1 MKFTQL
7 DVSGFGVWSGLEL
20 QSLSPQLTVIYGPNE
35 AGKTTILECLRGV
48 LYGFSPARRDRYLP
62 PVHGGE
68 GGGSVGLRS
77 DRQSHTIA
85 RLDDGSRLAGGVTVT
100 GPDGSTQGEPQ
111 LRELLRGID
120 ETAYTNIFSVGLREL
135 QELATLNDS
144 EAASWLYDL
153 STGLEGVSISDTLR
167 ELRAS
172 RTRLVSPAGDKSQV
186 IELLSQREAL
196 RAELEELSTLH
207 DRYWRLSVEQAAA
220 SEAIRTAE
228 ALLTTMDAEIEKLD
242 AALAIREPWGERTL
256 LDEKLATYGG
266 LADFPADALRR
277 LETVLAGLRKARRR
291 RARVKRRWQATRV
304 QRRRI
309 KVNERLWRQAARI
322 AALAEHEPW
331 IATLDE
337 QLRAAEQNVAEHERQ
352 LAAARAKC
360 GLPEGTTAKSEA
372 LSATAAAG
380 LRGPAKQV
388 RAARKRLKEARG
400 ECQSLRETRNARRE
414 EVAAAL
420 AGRGEPGLA
429 AALENQG
436 QLVAQYRRRLQL
448 DDRLDQMAMHREEL
462 EERHR
467 KLLDGQEL
475 PLWLLIAIAVVFV
488 IGAGLVLAGLIIPWG
503 TGTAILGGLIAA
515 GAAAGKFGW
524 ERSAAHRLEAT
535 EKQLKMLKR
544 QLEQAKAERSELDE
558 LLPAGGGALTSR
570 LQRAEGE
577 LASLE
582 ELLSVDAR
590 RQAADEEAVAAKAR
604 LKAAGQEWSR
614 ARREWQEA
622 LGDAGLPADLS
633 PAQVKQMF
641 AHAGSLQPLE
651 RRLQQAREERDRW
664 RREQT
669 AVAARI
675 EQLGADAGWEKP
687 EPGTPAAPLVEQLR
701 RLRREVAAEEEQVQR
716 RGELD
721 ERLERLRRLG
731 LKYSRRARRLAR
743 RRRELYRA
751 AGALDE
757 NDFRRRAEQ
766 RAELDELLRR
776 RGALGQ
782 QIQAAL
788 QGVSSEQEIA
798 VLLGLPPGQLERQR
812 EDTVARRHAAAD
824 DIKRFSEERGAM
836 AHEQTLLADDRR
848 LAHKQVELDVV
859 EERLTEAAARWRTL
873 ALTEYLIETVK
884 EDYERNRQP
893 EVLQEASR
901 YLERMT
907 EGRYRRVWTPLGEQ
921 ALRVDDDEDRPLA
934 IELLSTGAREQLFLS
949 LRLALVRRFAAQGK
963 AMPLVLDDVLVNFD
977 KPRAAA
983 AAAVFAEFAAA
994 GHQLLIFT
1002 CHEHI
1007 AELFRGLHCDVR
1019 CLPANVDAER
1029 KIVGPH
1035 VDEQT
1040 PAAEPPRRRRER
1052 RAKEPPQT
1060 EPPAS
1065 PADSQPGA
1073 SSGDNGES
1081 AGPTSSLAPEPIA
1094 QSVIP
1099 IEPSPA
1105 VKTVR
1110 RHRADPAHEVAPV
1123 KAARRSRWS
1132 AEEFDGELQDQVN
1145 AAFLNDQ

>member
-7 DVSGFGVWSGLEL
+7 DVSGFGVWSSLEL

-48 LYGFSPARRDRYLP
+48 LYGFSPMRRDRYLP

-68 GGGSVGLRS
+68 GGGSVGLCI

-100 GPDGSTQGEPQ
+100 GPDGSTQGESQ

-120 ETAYTNIFSVGLREL
+120 ETAFTNIFSVGLREL

-144 EAASWLYDL
+144 EVASWLYDL

-172 RTRLVSPAGDKSQV
+172 RARLVSPAGEKSQV
-186 IELLSQREAL
+186 IDLLSQRDAL
-196 RAELEELSTLH
+196 RAEIEELSTLH
-207 DRYWRLSVEQAAA
+207 DRYWRLSIEQAAA
-220 SEAIRTAE
+220 GEAIRAAE
-228 ALLTTMDAEIEKLD
+228 TSLATRDAEVQKLD
-242 AALAIREPWGERTL
+242 AALAIRGPWGERAL
-256 LDEKLATYGG
+256 LDEKLAAYGG
-266 LADFPADALRR
+266 LGDFPADALRR
-277 LETVLAGLRKARRR
+277 LEAVLAGLRKARRR
-291 RARVKRRWQATRV
+291 RARVKRRWQAARA

-322 AALAEHEPW
+322 AALAEHEHW

-337 QLRAAEQNVAEHERQ
+337 QLRAAEQNVAEHERE
-352 LAAARAKC
+352 LAAARANC
-360 GLPEGTTAKSEA
+360 GLPEDTTAKSEA

-380 LRGPAKQV
+380 LRGPAKQL

-400 ECQSLRETRNARRE
+400 ACESLRETRKARRD

-420 AGRGEPGLA
+420 TSRGEANLA
-429 AALENQG
+429 AALVKQG

-462 EERHR
+462 EEKHR
-467 KLLDGQEL
+467 KLLDRQVL

-488 IGAGLVLAGLIIPWG
+488 LGGGLVLAGLIIPWG
-503 TGTAILGGLIAA
+503 TGTAVLGGLIAT

-524 ERSAAHRLEAT
+524 QRSAANRLEAT

-558 LLPAGGGALTSR
+558 LLPAGGGALASR
-570 LQRAEGE
+570 LQSAEGE

-590 RQAADEEAVAAKAR
+590 RQAADDEAVAVKSR

-614 ARREWQEA
+614 ARREWQEG
-622 LGDAGLPADLS
+622 LGEAGLPAELS

-664 RREQT
+664 RREQA

-675 EQLGADAGWEKP
+675 EQLGAEAGWEKP
-687 EPGTPAAPLVEQLR
+687 DHGTPAAPLVEQLR
-701 RLRREVAAEEEQVQR
+701 RLRREVATEEELVER
-716 RGELD
+716 RRELD

-731 LKYSRRARRLAR
+731 LKYGRLARWLAR
-743 RRRELYRA
+743 RRRELYRT

-788 QGVSSEQEIA
+788 QGVSSEQEVA
-798 VLLGLPPGQLERQR
+798 VLLGLPSGQLERQR
-812 EDTVARRHAAAD
+812 EELVARRQAAAAD
-824 DIKRFSEERGAM
+824 IKRLSEERGAM
-836 AHEQTLLADDRR
+836 AHEQALLADDRR
-848 LAHKQVELDVV
+848 LAHQQVELDVV
-859 EERLTEAAARWRTL
+859 EERLAEAAARWRTL

-921 ALRVDDDEDRPLA
+921 TLRVDDDENRPLA
-934 IELLSTGAREQLFLS
+934 IELLSTGAREQLFLN
-949 LRLALVRRFAAQGK
+949 LRLALVRRFAGQGK

-977 KPRAAA
+977 KQRAAA
-983 AAAVFAEFAAA
+983 AATVFAEFAAA
-994 GHQLLIFT
+994 GHQLLVFT

-1007 AELFRGLHCDVR
+1007 ADLFRGLRCDVR
-1019 CLPANVDAER
+1019 SLPANVDGSR
-1029 KIVGPH
+1029 KIVGPQI
-1035 VDEQT
+1035 DEH
-1040 PAAEPPRRRRER
+1040 AGAVEPPRRRREK
-1052 RAKEPPQT
+1052 RAKEQPQS
-1060 EPPAS
+1060 EPLAS
-1065 PADSQPGA
+1065 LVDSQAAA
-1073 SSGDNGES
+1073 SSGDNGEL
-1081 AGPTSSLAPEPIA
+1081 GEESSGHAPEPIA
-1094 QSVIP
+1094 LAAA
-1099 IEPSPA
+1099 PSETMPA
-1105 VKTVR
+1105 PKSAR
-1110 RHRADPAHEVAPV
+1110 RHRADPPHETAPV
-1123 KAARRSRWS
+1123 KATRRSRWS

-1145 AAFLNDQ
+1145 AAFANDQ